1 MTSWAVE
8 THLASA
14 DQTRRPGESRQSPPP
29 PSPEWR
35 RLGSAGAA
43 ILECY
48 RRSLDSFFSD
58 NGRKSGTRLVPQ
70 DLAEEG
76 LRLMWCAR
84 RGGGGYR
91 KEAKGTP

>member
-8 THLASA
+8 THLAWA

-29 PSPEWR
+29 SSPQWR
-35 RLGSAGAA
+35 RLGSASGAA
-43 ILECY
+43 MLDCY

-58 NGRKSGTRLVPQ
+58 NGRKSGTRLVPE

-76 LRLMWCAR
+76 FTVDEV
-84 RGGGGYR
+84 RGVRGRGI
-91 KEAKGTP
+91 